1 MKNVTNKFLLAE
13 NKFVPEVYLKQ
24 PGLMYR
30 CIVLVG
36 SSQMTK
42 QEQKKIKRPGDS
54 RYIYKNEI
62 DKICLQHD
70 MTNGDFKYFLRKT
83 ASNKV
88 WPDKA
93 FEIVIGQ
100 RVRVNGLQ
108 TF

>member
-1 MKNVTNKFLLAE
+1 
-13 NKFVPEVYLKQ
+13 
-24 PGLMYR
+24 
-30 CIVLVG
+30 
-36 SSQMTK
+36 
-42 QEQKKIKRPGDS
+42 
-54 RYIYKNEI
+54 
-62 DKICLQHD
+62 

-100 RVRVNGLQ
+100 SVRMNGLQ

>member
-13 NKFVPEVYLKQ
+13 NKFVPEMYLKQ

-42 QEQKKIKRPGDS
+42 QELRKSGDS
-54 RYIYKNEI
+54 RYICKNEI
-62 DKICLQHD
+62 DKIYLQHD
-70 MTNGDFKYFLRKT
+70 MTNGNFKYFLRKT

>member
-13 NKFVPEVYLKQ
+13 KKFVPEMYLKQ

-42 QEQKKIKRPGDS
+42 QELRKSGDS

-62 DKICLQHD
+62 DKIYLQPD
-70 MTNGDFKYFLRKT
+70 MTNGNFKYFLRKT